1 MIELNL
7 TSLFQL
13 VSFLLLMWA
22 LKKLLYDKF
31 FEIIKERK
39 EKISQELTEAEK
51 LRKDAEEYKSKYA
64 VEMAEAR
71 KKADEII
78 KKAETRAE
86 EIVTS
91 SKGAAQQEASR
102 IINNAQLEATRE
114 KEKAMLEV
122 KGAVVTTAIEM
133 VGRFLGRE
141 MDEAA
146 RKEYTKKMLK
156 NMGDKQ

>member
-133 VGRFLGRE
+133 VARFLGRE

>member
-64 VEMAEAR
+64 IEMAEAR

-78 KKAETRAE
+78 KNAESKAED
-86 EIVTS
+86 IINS
-91 SKGAAQQEASR
+91 SKGTAHNEASR
-102 IINNAQLEATRE
+102 IIENAQLEAVRE

-122 KGAVVTTAIEM
+122 KGVIVTTAIEM
-133 VGRFLGRE
+133 VGRFLGKE

-146 RKEYTKKMLK
+146 RKEYTRKMLK
-156 NMGDKQ
+156 NMGDQK